1 MDLITAAQRR
11 RGVGHPQATRRLPE
25 TIGVA
30 YDLGIASTENTL
42 TPVASTSTDALRR
55 ASIRVAGDIAP

>member
-1 MDLITAAQRR
+1 
-11 RGVGHPQATRRLPE
+11 V
-25 TIGVA
+25 VA